1 MFPCRTGRARAP
13 RRPPR
18 RRTRGR
24 AAREPPSR
32 RFPPRRDRTKPEGM
46 NGQNDHDRSHR
57 PDDEADAREAR
68 AILQRVQRETEP
80 QVGVLAERLTRDG
93 AGHFLG
99 RDADPADRV
108 EVWGTRIGRGLGLV
122 GFVVMAVWLVQSLTA
137 GG

>member
-1 MFPCRTGRARAP
+1 MTGHQP
-13 RRPPR
+13 LPPR
-18 RRTRGR
+18 GS
-24 AAREPPSR
+24 P
-32 RFPPRRDRTKPEGM
+32 G
-46 NGQNDHDRSHR
+46 
-57 PDDEADAREAR
+57 DEDAQREAR

-80 QVGVLAERLTRDG
+80 QVGAATERMIRDG

-122 GFVVMAVWLVQSLTA
+122 AFVVLAVWLVQSLSAA